1 MKRRRLLNMT
11 MMSVVAVALAFPAH
25 AATDQPEGW
34 TMSASAGLGYDSNV
48 YDSPKTPYFDQ
59 ALLVPAVVTPNVQS
73 GVFVPL
79 EFDARYL
86 EDNMEFRYQFDGEL
100 YPSSKLSNAN
110 SYDHDVTLGW
120 TRTLDGWFQG
130 AELYGGLLGGYHRQ
144 IYYDRDTGTPKLS
157 INSGT
162 DISNRYTHMDIG
174 GEVRVHKKSDD
185 MEYTLEGK
193 VVNLLYDDPVVM
205 APMDHTLLELGGSV
219 RIPVGSYATKLKGG
233 YKFAM
238 RDYDARHAWNAQ
250 GVQSVTNPLLT
261 YYYHTLNAQLFHK
274 FGHSFMMFVDYW
286 RTYRIDSFAKYNN
299 YTKDRAKLR
308 LRYHL
313 SRDLL
318 LRSVF
323 TYTYKKYPNAFVFAI
338 PGNVKKKFTK
348 LGVTLQ
354 ADYDPHINSMGAPT
368 LWMKAHYYRQNSND
382 PRYTY
387 NKVQAVIGGDWNF

>member
-1 MKRRRLLNMT
+1 MKRRRLCKIAML
-11 MMSVVAVALAFPAH
+11 SVAVIALAFPAH

-86 EDNMEFRYQFDGEL
+86 ADNMEFRYQFDGEL

-120 TRTLDGWFQG
+120 TRALDGWFQG

-174 GEVRVHKKSDD
+174 GEMRLHKKSDD
-185 MEYTLEGK
+185 MEYNLEGK
-193 VVNLLYDDPVVM
+193 VVNDDDLE
-205 APMDHTLLELGGSV
+205 PMRIWHQTYMPSNAVLARCMKRLSQLEIDRILPQHGSV
-219 RIPVGSYATKLKGG
+219 LEQNQVKQAIQ
-233 YKFAM
+233 F
-238 RDYDARHAWNAQ
+238 
-250 GVQSVTNPLLT
+250 LT
-261 YYYHTLNAQLFHK
+261 ELPCGLDLQE
-274 FGHSFMMFVDYW
+274 
-286 RTYRIDSFAKYNN
+286 
-299 YTKDRAKLR
+299 DR
-308 LRYHL
+308 
-313 SRDLL
+313 
-318 LRSVF
+318 
-323 TYTYKKYPNAFVFAI
+323 
-338 PGNVKKKFTK
+338 
-348 LGVTLQ
+348 
-354 ADYDPHINSMGAPT
+354 
-368 LWMKAHYYRQNSND
+368 
-382 PRYTY
+382 
-387 NKVQAVIGGDWNF
+387 